1 MSVVTAIVRIRTA
14 TLAVGRVSPLPG
26 AIAGPRAGSP
36 RFGVIVPPR
45 PVSVPCQS
53 CYDAGMRWLG
63 RTDLRVLFAI
73 LITALIPLVGSTAF
87 ARAIIARVSATAF
100 QPEFGAHLDQALTV
114 YADLA
119 KAMKEALRIEA
130 TAMAGSAAVRD
141 PSFFRD
147 EARRANALANLANA
161 HPRTS
166 ALKVERCNGDPVG
179 EWKRREPIDDAK
191 ERVFHV
197 RALVH
202 PEGDPS
208 LIEADSPEPT
218 CEADGAPFR
227 FTASFTVPRARFDEL
242 EDATQFTQAYH
253 QIERDH
259 RDEYLDTTYQNAF
272 VVLLAITMGI
282 GIAVALIVARP
293 VTSGITA
300 LSRATQPVAAGDLS
314 VRVTVRGAGEVAELG
329 RAFNRMLEELEQSR
343 AKVEFLRRVGEWQKV
358 ARRLAHEIKNPLT
371 PIQLAVEECHR
382 RYRGDDVEY
391 RKILDTT
398 LEVVSEEVSSLRR
411 LVTEFSGFARLPRAS
426 LLPGDLAKVLGDER
440 AHFGALATDQDL
452 GPDEESA
459 LFAHVDVTFDVPEAG
474 MPAVFDREM
483 IHRVL
488 GNVIKNAAQALRD
501 GRGSR
506 ADASSR
512 AWGTVHVTARTEGGT
527 HVIDIDD
534 DGPGI
539 PPEVRTTL
547 FDPYVTT
554 KRDGTGLGLTIVKKI
569 IVDHG
574 GSIEVRESP
583 EGGARIRIHLPLEGT
598 PASTAAATRSETD
611 GERPPD

>member
-1 MSVVTAIVRIRTA
+1 
-14 TLAVGRVSPLPG
+14 
-26 AIAGPRAGSP
+26 
-36 RFGVIVPPR
+36 
-45 PVSVPCQS
+45 
-53 CYDAGMRWLG
+53 MRWLG

-73 LITALIPLVGSTAF
+73 LVTALIPLVGSTAF

-130 TAMAGSAAVRD
+130 TAMAGSSAVRD
-141 PSFFRD
+141 PAFFRD
-147 EARRANALANLANA
+147 EARRANTLANLANA

-166 ALKVERCNGDPVG
+166 ALKVERCSGETVG
-179 EWKRREPIDDAK
+179 EWARPEPIDASK

-197 RALVH
+197 RTLVRQ
-202 PEGDPS
+202 GDDPS

-218 CEADGAPFR
+218 CEADGTPFR

-242 EDATQFTQAYH
+242 EDATQFAQAYH

-272 VVLLAITMGI
+272 VVLLVITMGI
-282 GIAVALIVARP
+282 GVAVALIVARP
-293 VTSGITA
+293 VTSGIKA

-314 VRVTVRGAGEVAELG
+314 VRVAVRGAGEVAELG

-382 RYRGDDVEY
+382 RYGGDDVEY
-391 RKILDTT
+391 QKILDTT

-426 LLPGDLAKVLGDER
+426 LAPGDLAKVLADER
-440 AHFGALATDQDL
+440 AYFGALATDADAT
-452 GPDEESA
+452 PDEESA
-459 LFAHVDVTFDVPEAG
+459 LFSHVEVTFDVPETA

-488 GNVIKNAAQALRD
+488 GNVVKNAAQALRD
-501 GRGSR
+501 ARGSR
-506 ADASSR
+506 ADAATR
-512 AWGTVHVTARTEGGT
+512 AWGTVHVAARSEDGT
-527 HVIDIDD
+527 HVIDVDD

-539 PPEVRTTL
+539 SAEVRTTL

-569 IVDHG
+569 VVDHG
-574 GSIEVRESP
+574 GSIEVGEAPS
-583 EGGARIRIHLPLEGT
+583 GGARIRIRLPREGT
-598 PASTAAATRSETD
+598 AAQIAALERSQNE
-611 GERPPD
+611 GERAGG